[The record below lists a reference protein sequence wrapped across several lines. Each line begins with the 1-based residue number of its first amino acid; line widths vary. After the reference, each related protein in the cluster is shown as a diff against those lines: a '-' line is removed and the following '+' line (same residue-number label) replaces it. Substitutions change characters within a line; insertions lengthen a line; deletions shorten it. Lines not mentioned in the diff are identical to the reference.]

1 MLFVKKCLIGLNYNS
16 KNNGEVDPD
25 IFLINSISGTFVVT
39 SFTNHVLFFFIGFLL
54 QRYLARSFR
63 ESKKDHTIK

>member
-54 QRYLARSFR
+54 QRY
-63 ESKKDHTIK
+63 